1 MESWTTGVLK
11 DAVLFKN
18 GKASKERLD
27 KGTFPLMGS
36 NGQIGFANS
45 SNARE
50 GCLVI
55 GRVGAYCGS
64 IFHLNSDSWVTDNA
78 ILGTVY
84 NEYDSRY
91 VFYKLS
97 RLGLREFAGG
107 SAQPLLNQSILNRIK
122 VTFPPL
128 PEQKRIAEI
137 LGALDDKIELNLEIN
152 KTLEAMA
159 MALYK
164 EWFVDFGPFRD
175 NGMVDSELGPIP
187 KGWEVRRL
195 IDIATLTMGQS
206 PRSVFYNDTGSGL
219 PFHQGVT
226 NYGLRFPDNNTFSI
240 EGNRLAE
247 SGDIL
252 FSVRAPVGRINVALK
267 KMILGR
273 GLAAIH
279 LNNHDNPFL
288 FYALKTIFKSD
299 DLIGDGTVYKSV
311 NKSDMENIRIIW
323 PSDTKVAE
331 FNKLVGELDELIL
344 SNHLEIKSL
353 TKTRD
358 TLLPKLI
365 SGDVR
370 VKMPEELTAV

>member
-159 MALYK
+159 MTLFK

-175 NGMVDSELGPIP
+175 GGMVDSELGPIP
-187 KGWEVRRL
+187 KGWKSASMADMSIIKLGGTPARKKSEYWNGDINWINSGEINKFRIVAPSEKITALGLRKSATKLIPSQKVSTRL
-195 IDIATLTMGQS
+195 ICS
-206 PRSVFYNDTGSGL
+206 P
-219 PFHQGVT
+219 
-226 NYGLRFPDNNTFSI
+226 
-240 EGNRLAE
+240 
-247 SGDIL
+247 
-252 FSVRAPVGRINVALK
+252 
-267 KMILGR
+267 
-273 GLAAIH
+273 
-279 LNNHDNPFL
+279 
-288 FYALKTIFKSD
+288 TIWK
-299 DLIGDGTVYKSV
+299 Y
-311 NKSDMENIRIIW
+311 
-323 PSDTKVAE
+323 
-331 FNKLVGELDELIL
+331 
-344 SNHLEIKSL
+344 
-353 TKTRD
+353 
-358 TLLPKLI
+358 
-365 SGDVR
+365 
-370 VKMPEELTAV
+370 